1 ALRAPRTH
9 HRLRRWCLPLA
20 PSARVLP
27 FCVIPDGSVKKESS
41 ERSIC
46 GSQDTVSLAGLAT
59 PRPSSRR
66 LAPAALASAR
76 PFAAVHVPGRLR
88 SASLVGLRCL
98 HTPLGCGQIFLDVD
112 IFLVQLDCE
121 YPREISALSW
131 PSGGQLRAHVT

>member
-1 ALRAPRTH
+1 LRAPRTH

-46 GSQDTVSLAGLAT
+46 GSQYTVSLAGLAT

-66 LAPAALASAR
+66 LASTALASAGR
-76 PFAAVHVPGRLR
+76 FAADLVSDRLR
-88 SASLVGLRCL
+88 SASLVGPRCRQTPLRCGQSFIGVDL
-98 HTPLGCGQIFLDVD
+98 LGTIGL
-112 IFLVQLDCE
+112 
-121 YPREISALSW
+121 
-131 PSGGQLRAHVT
+131 